1 MIKRSSLV
9 GVRSGPSVKLASGTA
24 CECHLRPSHRPTVL
38 RAPASR
44 LRGVLAPGDVIRLE
58 GDAVVMLD
66 QTRLP
71 GERVDRRCVT
81 TPELCAAIKELAIR
95 GAPAIGIAAAMGM
108 AQAARRSTA
117 GSAAELHAELASAR
131 RQLAG
136 SRPTAINLGWAL
148 DRCDG
153 AIAQSADG
161 GGGVQDIRAAL
172 EQLALRIHDDEVARC
187 RAMGRHG
194 ADLLPAG
201 ARVLTHCNAG
211 GLATGGYGSALGVV
225 RAAYDDDPSIHVWV
239 GETRPLLQG
248 ARLTAWELGEDGI
261 SHTLMAD
268 VATGQLFARGLVD
281 AVVFGADRIARNGD
295 AANKIGSYT
304 LSVLAAAHGV
314 PCYVVAPSST
324 IDHAIASGAEIP
336 IEERA
341 GDEIAHF
348 GGRATAPAG
357 TAIANPAFDVTPAAN
372 ITAIVTEAGVHRAP
386 FAQSLPAAAT

>member
-1 MIKRSSLV
+1 ML
-9 GVRSGPSVKLASGTA
+9 
-24 CECHLRPSHRPTVL
+24 
-38 RAPASR
+38 APA
-44 LRGVLAPGDVIRLE
+44 DVIRLE
-58 GDAVVMLD
+58 DDAVVLLD

-71 GERVDRRCVT
+71 GERVDRRCATV
-81 TPELCAAIKELAIR
+81 PELCAAIRELAIR

-108 AQAARRSTA
+108 AQAARRS
-117 GSAAELHAELASAR
+117 SATGIPALRAELADASA
-131 RQLAG
+131 QLAA

-148 DRCDG
+148 ARCDDV
-153 AIAQSADG
+153 IAGADG
-161 GGGVQDIRAAL
+161 TPDDLRAAL
-172 EQLALRIHDDEVARC
+172 AALARRIHDDEVARC
-187 RAMGRHG
+187 RAMGGHG
-194 ADLLPAG
+194 AELLAGG

-225 RAAYDDDPSIHVWV
+225 RAAHARDPGIHVWV

-248 ARLTAWELGEDGI
+248 ARLTAWELAEDGI
-261 SHTLMAD
+261 PHTLIAD
-268 VATGQLFARGLVD
+268 VAAGQLFSRGLVD

-324 IDHAIASGAEIP
+324 IDHAIASGAGIP

-341 GDEIAHF
+341 GDEVTQL
-348 GGRATAPAG
+348 GGRALAPAG
-357 TAIANPAFDVTPAAN
+357 TQVANPAFDVTPAAN

-386 FAQSLPAAAT
+386 YGESLPAAAT

>member
-1 MIKRSSLV
+1 
-9 GVRSGPSVKLASGTA
+9 
-24 CECHLRPSHRPTVL
+24 
-38 RAPASR
+38 
-44 LRGVLAPGDVIRLE
+44 VLAPADIIRLE
-58 GDAVVMLD
+58 GDAVVLLD

-71 GERVDRRCVT
+71 GERVDRRCAT
-81 TPELCAAIKELAIR
+81 TAELCTAIRELAIR

-117 GSAAELHAELASAR
+117 ATTAALRDELARARAELAA
-131 RQLAG
+131 

-148 DRCDG
+148 DRCDQAIEHAAG
-153 AIAQSADG
+153 AGATARG
-161 GGGVQDIRAAL
+161 PGEIRDAL
-172 EQLALRIHDDEVARC
+172 ERLALRIHEDEVARC

-225 RAAYDDDPSIHVWV
+225 RAAHDDDPRIHVWV
-239 GETRPLLQG
+239 DETRPLLQG
-248 ARLTAWELGEDGI
+248 ARLTAWELAEDGI
-261 SHTLMAD
+261 SHTLIAD
-268 VATGQLFARGLVD
+268 VAAGQLFARGLVD

-324 IDHAIASGAEIP
+324 IDHAIASGEEIP

-341 GDEIAHF
+341 GDEVARY
-348 GGRATAPAG
+348 GGRATAPLG
-357 TAIANPAFDVTPAAN
+357 TVVSNPAFDVTPAAN

-386 FAQSLPAAAT
+386 FGQSLPAAAT